1 MKVFHRSRANNCGK
15 LRFELGRR
23 NRFDALASTHHLR
36 YVREERATPL
46 LRLFPPVRETSR
58 AECRAAGCALFPNE
72 YSDVVW
78 FRQPDSTIRL
88 SPRQGPA
95 CAIEDRIG
103 DDHV

>member
-1 MKVFHRSRANNCGK
+1 MKVFHSSRANNCGK

-46 LRLFPPVRETSR
+46 LRLFPPVRVTSR

-72 YSDVVW
+72 YSDVV
-78 FRQPDSTIRL
+78 
-88 SPRQGPA
+88 
-95 CAIEDRIG
+95 
-103 DDHV
+103 